1 MSYRT
6 VGKSVP
12 HIEGVGKVTGTT
24 QYVADLAVPGALWG
38 KVLRSPV
45 PHARVVKV
53 DTSKARELAG
63 VHAVISAADLPPVY
77 VGSRMKDMP
86 VLARERVRFV
96 GEPVAAVAAE
106 SNEIA
111 EQALNL
117 IEVEYEEIPA
127 VFDPVEAIRAG
138 APLVH
143 EERSRYKNAPPVPE
157 DVPNLQSVSVRKNG
171 NIEEGFQRAP
181 RIFEHT
187 FRTQLTHHGY
197 LEPHACVVRIG
208 EGGRVEVWATNK
220 APYALRDNLSE
231 DLAIAK
237 EKIKVHIM
245 SVGGDFGGKSS
256 LIDVPICYF
265 LAERSGRPVKMA
277 LEYSEELMAGAHRH
291 PAVITLRTGV
301 EEDGTLCAV
310 EAKIIYGGGA
320 YAAFKINPEVTVLGG
335 RRLASYYRV
344 PAIKAETYCVYTN
357 QVPCTQTRTP
367 GSPQVVFA
375 MESQMD
381 IIARELGLDRVAIR
395 MRNLLKP
402 GDASPMGEK
411 WQHICVRETLKKA
424 LQASGWKRSKP
435 GKNCG
440 RGLALY
446 ERGTPSGR
454 ASAAIT
460 VEEDGGITILTGVP
474 DVGPGFYTVVQQI
487 VSETLGIGPEKVGVR
502 FEDTDSLPYD
512 PGTGGSKSTNT
523 SGHAAYKAAREVRE
537 MLVGVAARTLG
548 CKAEEVR
555 QANGRFT
562 APRSKG
568 VSFDQIART
577 AVRENG
583 GPIFHLTMYEP
594 KEEPPVTSFA
604 AQVAEVKVNPETGE
618 VKVKRITTAHDS
630 GVVLNTNTFQG
641 QVDGGVING
650 MGFTLME
657 ETPMVDGR
665 ITTLSMGDF
674 KIPCIKDIPKLT
686 TVLLQSPTG
695 PVPYQGKSI
704 AEMPNVPVAAA
715 IANAVADAVG
725 VRLFELPLTAEKV
738 YWSLRR
744 KRPLR
749 KTF

>member
-6 VGKSVP
+6 VGKPLPRV
-12 HIEGVGKVTGTT
+12 EGVEKVTGKT
-24 QYVADLAVPGALWG
+24 QYTVDLPIPGALWG

-45 PHARVVKV
+45 PHARIVKA
-53 DTSKARELAG
+53 DTSKAKALSG
-63 VHAVISAADLPPVY
+63 VHAVLCGADLPPVF

-86 VLARERVRFV
+86 ALARERVRFV

-106 SNEIA
+106 SREIA
-111 EQALNL
+111 DEALRL
-117 IEVEYEEIPA
+117 IDVEYEEMDA
-127 VFDPVEAIRAG
+127 VSDPLEAMSPG
-138 APLVH
+138 APVIH
-143 EERSRYKNAPPVPE
+143 EERSRYKNAPAVPPE
-157 DVPNLQSVSVRKNG
+157 IPNLQSVSVRKKG
-171 NIEEGFQRAP
+171 DLEEGFKRAA
-181 RIFEHT
+181 RLFEHT

-197 LEPHACVVRIG
+197 LEPHACAVRIG
-208 EGGRVEVWATNK
+208 LDGKVEVWASNK

-231 DLAIAK
+231 DLAIPK

-245 SVGGDFGGKSS
+245 SVGGDFGGKAS

-310 EAKIIYGGGA
+310 EAKIIYSGGA

-402 GDASPMGEK
+402 GDASPMGER
-411 WQHICVRETLKKA
+411 WQHICARETLKKA

-440 RGLALY
+440 RGMALY
-446 ERGTPSGR
+446 ERGTPSGK

-460 VEEDGGITILTGVP
+460 IEADGCVTLLTGVP
-474 DVGPGFYTVVQQI
+474 DVGPGFYTVVHQI
-487 VSETLGIGPEKVGVR
+487 VSETLGIGTEKVRVR

-523 SGHAAYKAAREVRE
+523 SGHAAYKAARELRE
-537 MLVGVAARTLG
+537 KLMGVAARTLG
-548 CKAEEVR
+548 CKPEEVR

-562 APRSKG
+562 ATRSKG
-568 VSFDQIART
+568 VSFDQVART

-583 GPIFHLTMYEP
+583 GPISHLTMYEP
-594 KEEPPVTSFA
+594 KDEPPVTSFA
-604 AQVAEVKVNPETGE
+604 AQVAEVEVDPETGE
-618 VKVKRITTAHDS
+618 ITVKKITTAHDA
-630 GVVLNTNTFQG
+630 GIVLNTNTFQG

-650 MGFTLME
+650 IGFTLME

-695 PVPYQGKSI
+695 PVPFQGKSI

-725 VRLFELPLTAEKV
+725 VRLFELPITAEKV
-738 YWSLRR
+738 YAALRGKPNR
-744 KRPLR
+744 E
-749 KTF
+749 